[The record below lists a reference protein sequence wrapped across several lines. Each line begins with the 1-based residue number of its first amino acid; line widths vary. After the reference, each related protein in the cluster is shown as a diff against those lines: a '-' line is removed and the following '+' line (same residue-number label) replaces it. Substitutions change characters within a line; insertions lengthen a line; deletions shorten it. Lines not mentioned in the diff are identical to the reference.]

1 MQRRYK
7 FLCLIDN
14 EIRSESGDCIWHI
27 GEWQS
32 VRDNELIICENGFH
46 CSRTCYQAFTYVQ
59 GEILAQVE
67 VSGASI
73 VNDDKEA
80 WQKMRLVRVWRWQK
94 HDSVALSIFAAEL
107 VLENF
112 EKMYPDDKR
121 PRAAIDAARRWLAAP
136 TEENAESARSAAMAA
151 RSAEWSAWSAW
162 SAESAWAAEWSAAMA
177 GEWSTARAARSAA
190 RAARSAARAARS
202 AEWSEWSAWSAWSA
216 ARAAEWSAAMAGDEI
231 IEKISRWMD
240 ERVAVLAEY
249 EEK

>member
-151 RSAEWSAWSAW
+151 ESAAMA
-162 SAESAWAAEWSAAMA
+162 AESAWEGATAGAARSAEAAAGSAGAAEAAARAAEWSAAMA
-177 GEWSTARAARSAA
+177 GEWSTARAAR
-190 RAARSAARAARS
+190 
-202 AEWSEWSAWSAWSA
+202 
-216 ARAAEWSAAMAGDEI
+216 
-231 IEKISRWMD
+231 
-240 ERVAVLAEY
+240 
-249 EEK
+249 

>member
-14 EIRSESGDCIWHI
+14 EIRSELGDCIWHI

-121 PRAAIDAARRWLAAP
+121 PRAAIDAARRWLAGP
-136 TEENAESARSAAMAA
+136 TEENAESAKSAAMAAESAAMAAESAARAAESAAMAAEWSTARAA

-162 SAESAWAAEWSAAMA
+162 SAESA
-177 GEWSTARAARSAA
+177 
-190 RAARSAARAARS
+190 
-202 AEWSEWSAWSAWSA
+202 
-216 ARAAEWSAAMAGDEI
+216 ARAAEWSAARAGGGG
-231 IEKISRWMD
+231 R
-240 ERVAVLAEY
+240 ERAPGWREGR
-249 EEK
+249 EGGRGGRGGGGGR

>member
-151 RSAEWSAWSAW
+151 ESAAMAAESAWAAEWSTAMAGEWSTARAARSAARSAEWSAWSAW
-162 SAESAWAAEWSAAMA
+162 SAESAW
-177 GEWSTARAARSAA
+177 
-190 RAARSAARAARS
+190 
-202 AEWSEWSAWSAWSA
+202 
-216 ARAAEWSAAMAGDEI
+216 AAEWSAAMAGDEI